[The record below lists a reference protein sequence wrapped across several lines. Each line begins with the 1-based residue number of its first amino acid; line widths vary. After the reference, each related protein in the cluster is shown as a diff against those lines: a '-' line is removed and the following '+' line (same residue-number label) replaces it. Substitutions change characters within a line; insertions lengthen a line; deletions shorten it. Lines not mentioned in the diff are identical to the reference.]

1 MSVLPV
7 RVAVRVRPLS
17 EDESCQGCSSCLD
30 SDPSEATVSVGK
42 AKQFTF
48 DFVFG
53 GQPTD
58 GELLYDQCVLPLLD
72 GCFEGLNATV
82 LAYGQTGSGKTFTMG
97 TDGQAQ
103 VWYTYTLH
111 LWRHHAMYFL
121 RG

>member
-1 MSVLPV
+1 M
-7 RVAVRVRPLS
+7 RVRPLS
-17 EDESCQGCSSCLD
+17 TDEVAQGCSACLEC
-30 SDPSEATVSVGK
+30 DPSEATVAVGK

-97 TDGQAQ
+97 TDGETQ
-103 VWYTYTLH
+103 VCMWYIY
-111 LWRHHAMYFL
+111 MYIYKVVVYMDWSNM
-121 RG
+121 